1 EGAGRVRN
9 AHVEVGRVD
18 VALGAK
24 LVATR
29 ALRDERGRHVV
40 AGVLH
45 AQGRED
51 ALLHHLR
58 VRLAGDLFE
67 DGAEEMSGRLKK
79 RKTEA
84 QDRLE
89 FLETVWYESKRAG
102 LEPSLVAP
110 GSTRAMTGVRDT

>member
-1 EGAGRVRN
+1 MRSCTTCAYGLPV
-9 AHVEVGRVD
+9 
-18 VALGAK
+18 
-24 LVATR
+24 TFS
-29 ALRDERGRHVV
+29 
-40 AGVLH
+40 
-45 AQGRED
+45 
-51 ALLHHLR
+51 
-58 VRLAGDLFE
+58 LFE

-110 GSTRAMTGVRDT
+110 GSTRAMTGARDT